1 MTRRGKR
8 RDEVIIII
16 QPQPDTHML
25 DSPKNT
31 KKLFR
36 FCQEQVQV
44 FGLDAIELVGS
55 HDWYLGAD
63 SIILTAL

>member
-1 MTRRGKR
+1 MARELKTKYSIIYPKR
-8 RDEVIIII
+8 
-16 QPQPDTHML
+16 T
-25 DSPKNT
+25 KNT

-36 FCQEQVQV
+36 FCQEQVEV